1 MAHCDSIGRF
11 IRRDG
16 SVVPRPFRRGYGLLG
31 IGGFEL
37 FLILLFGFLLFGPDK
52 LPAMARTVG
61 RGIAKFKSAQ
71 EEMNNVIKNDLY
83 DPDSDE
89 PFKNPVE
96 ALDKLAAK
104 HDKSGKSTAASKSAS
119 GTKAS
124 DKPAAETHKP
134 SVTPRQESFTERKAR
149 YERERAAR
157 RAAEEAAAAGGAAA
171 AKETA
176 AAAGG
181 AAAASASDAASGKA
195 EGSAKPAEA
204 TELAAVANPAEATEP
219 ASVANPAAAPAKAG
233 E

>member
-171 AKETA
+171 A
-176 AAAGG
+176 
-181 AAAASASDAASGKA
+181 ASASDAASGKA
-195 EGSAKPAEA
+195 EGPANPAEA
-204 TELAAVANPAEATEP
+204 TEPASVANPAEATEP

>member
-1 MAHCDSIGRF
+1 MAHCDSMGRF

-96 ALDKLAAK
+96 ALDKLVAK

-157 RAAEEAAAAGGAAA
+157 RAAEEAAAADGA
-171 AKETA
+171 
-176 AAAGG
+176 

-204 TELAAVANPAEATEP
+204 TEPAA
-219 ASVANPAAAPAKAG
+219 VANPAAAPAEAG

>member
-171 AKETA
+171 A
-176 AAAGG
+176 
-181 AAAASASDAASGKA
+181 ASASDAASGKA

-204 TELAAVANPAEATEP
+204 TEPAAVAEPAEATEP
-219 ASVANPAAAPAKAG
+219 AAVANPAAAPAEAG

>member
-1 MAHCDSIGRF
+1 M
-11 IRRDG
+11 
-16 SVVPRPFRRGYGLLG
+16 
-31 IGGFEL
+31 
-37 FLILLFGFLLFGPDK
+37 ILLFGFLLFGPDK

-149 YERERAAR
+149 YEREHAAR

-171 AKETA
+171 A
-176 AAAGG
+176 
-181 AAAASASDAASGKA
+181 ASASDAASGKA
-195 EGSAKPAEA
+195 EGPANPAEA
-204 TELAAVANPAEATEP
+204 TEPASVANPAEATEP